1 MYFVGYESD
10 SEKRGVSDP
19 EAEGAR
25 DKHIQRESWNV
36 NSLLIRLS
44 TGLMS
49 SRRCRRESRPL
60 NCRKENV
67 GRKWQREVS
76 PAFLLFFLFRIFFL
90 SLFTFPSQLFFFP
103 PRFLLFRLP
112 TIHLSPDVCL
122 SRSSHNPLPSIHLLL
137 RACSACFRVRAPCA
151 APRAEPH
158 RRRARAEAVL
168 PEGRDCGDAR
178 REVASSHA
186 RLATLFFSHDD
197 EPSVFCN
204 RRLFRPETIIHQSEM
219 DVIWKVFI
227 RPERRGRAR
236 CIASY
241 IAKGTH

>member
-1 MYFVGYESD
+1 MYFVGSESD
-10 SEKRGVSDP
+10 SEKRGVPDP

-44 TGLMS
+44 SGLMS

-67 GRKWQREVS
+67 GRKWGREVS
-76 PAFLLFFLFRIFFL
+76 PAFLLLFSFSHFL
-90 SLFTFPSQLFFFP
+90 SVSLSLSTFPSQLFFF
-103 PRFLLFRLP
+103 LLFFSSFVCQP
-112 TIHLSPDVCL
+112 TICLLMSVYHALLKIPLHLST
-122 SRSSHNPLPSIHLLL
+122 SSCVPAVHAFACVN
-137 RACSACFRVRAPCA
+137 RA
-151 APRAEPH
+151 H

-186 RLATLFFSHDD
+186 QLATLFFSHDD

-204 RRLFRPETIIHQSEM
+204 LRLFRPETIIHLSEM
-219 DVIWKVFI
+219 DVI
-227 RPERRGRAR
+227 
-236 CIASY
+236 
-241 IAKGTH
+241 

>member
-44 TGLMS
+44 SGLMS

-76 PAFLLFFLFRIFFL
+76 PAFLLLFSFSHFL
-90 SLFTFPSQLFFFP
+90 SLSLYISFSTIFFP

-137 RACSACFRVRAPCA
+137 RACSACFRVREPCA
-151 APRAEPH
+151 APPRGLSRTADARGQRQCCQKGVTAGTRAEKWPP
-158 RRRARAEAVL
+158 VTL
-168 PEGRDCGDAR
+168 
-178 REVASSHA
+178 V
-186 RLATLFFSHDD
+186 LATLFFSHDD
-197 EPSVFCN
+197 EPSVF
-204 RRLFRPETIIHQSEM
+204 
-219 DVIWKVFI
+219 
-227 RPERRGRAR
+227 
-236 CIASY
+236 
-241 IAKGTH
+241 

>member
-1 MYFVGYESD
+1 MSKNRKKKYLWIRIFSLYFHPILSMYFVGSESD
-10 SEKRGVSDP
+10 SEKRGVPDP

-44 TGLMS
+44 SGLMS

-90 SLFTFPSQLFFFP
+90 SLSVSLHFLLNYFFFSP
-103 PRFLLFRLP
+103 P
-112 TIHLSPDVCL
+112 LSFANHPSIPWCL
-122 SRSSHNPLPSIHLLL
+122 SITLFSQSLAIYPPPPACLQCMLSRAWAVRS
-137 RACSACFRVRAPCA
+137 A

-197 EPSVFCN
+197 EPSVFWN
-204 RRLFRPETIIHQSEM
+204 L
-219 DVIWKVFI
+219 
-227 RPERRGRAR
+227 
-236 CIASY
+236 
-241 IAKGTH
+241 